1 MYASGMDKNLIGN
14 DWKYL
19 CQFLPA
25 DLSDLAK
32 TSGAV
37 ERWRN
42 VKNGEEL
49 LRLILA
55 YSMED
60 LSLRSTAAWSSQAA
74 LELKDTS
81 VLHRLRKAPPL
92 LERVLAHLLT
102 QRLKAEAARGPQ
114 FRINDATVLT
124 IPGSEG
130 TDWRMHVVY
139 DPAHCCL
146 LRVEI
151 TDHRGGE
158 RLDRDRPQPGDIVC
172 GDRGLARARG
182 IHAVTEAGA
191 YVLLRMHWQNIRLHN
206 AQGQRLDMNPI
217 LKRADTGDAG
227 TIIYIPLAG
236 KVSVRARL
244 VIRPLPP
251 EAANRNRQRLRRNA
265 AKKGRTPSATSLRL
279 AGYFCI
285 LTTLPEAVASDD
297 VVLELYRI
305 RWQIELFFKRC
316 KGLLHFDQLRAFDPD
331 LVRAYCLAKL
341 IEITLIQCL
350 HEEAISF
357 SPWEFPD
364 AVVLRLS
371 QWRLVQLHRLDLVLA
386 IYGTIALLAKQRLLP
401 KARRALTE
409 APRKRTYSL
418 EKLQPPLS
426 KLMNRLLIAQQ
437 ARQGASNGL
446 F

>member
-25 DLSDLAK
+25 DLSNLAK

-102 QRLKAEAARGPQ
+102 QRLKAEAAPGPQ

-251 EAANRNRQRLRRNA
+251 EAANRNRQR
-265 AKKGRTPSATSLRL
+265 
-279 AGYFCI
+279 
-285 LTTLPEAVASDD
+285 
-297 VVLELYRI
+297 
-305 RWQIELFFKRC
+305 
-316 KGLLHFDQLRAFDPD
+316 
-331 LVRAYCLAKL
+331 
-341 IEITLIQCL
+341 
-350 HEEAISF
+350 
-357 SPWEFPD
+357 
-364 AVVLRLS
+364 
-371 QWRLVQLHRLDLVLA
+371 
-386 IYGTIALLAKQRLLP
+386 
-401 KARRALTE
+401 
-409 APRKRTYSL
+409 
-418 EKLQPPLS
+418 
-426 KLMNRLLIAQQ
+426 
-437 ARQGASNGL
+437 
-446 F
+446 